1 MPFAARRPQGSQIL
15 RLKLPGRV
23 ILAMLAVLAAVPA
36 CATSLLEY
44 ARERQQDRDR
54 RERPASDTSGL
65 REATHEL
72 ERANPPPDADCASSL
87 GATRF
92 AQLHAAV
99 GVERGLL
106 GDFAGA
112 ARAYRH
118 AHACRPRDADVL
130 AALAG
135 ALFDARSYADARV
148 AVNAALA
155 IEPRA
160 VNVNRLAGNLDYV
173 EERWA
178 DAVARFRYVASSDP
192 DRNQAGYGQLMYFL
206 AQMRAGM
213 KDPQFVTRTPGEGWP
228 QPLLLYLRGEYTEDE
243 LVYQVKRGDDEDN
256 IQPNT
261 STDERLCEALFYVGE
276 AHWARGEPQL
286 ARDYFTALVNIKVL
300 YFLEHGLAL
309 AEIAKLRRMGLSSGL
324 TATPQAAEDGGVRD
338 RQ

>member
-1 MPFAARRPQGSQIL
+1 MNR
-15 RLKLPGRV
+15 PGRV
-23 ILAMLAVLAAVPA
+23 ILAMLALLAAMPA
-36 CATSLLEY
+36 CATSLLDY
-44 ARERQQDRDR
+44 ARERQQERDR
-54 RERPASDTSGL
+54 RERPAADTSGL
-65 REATHEL
+65 REAIHEL
-72 ERANPPPDADCASSL
+72 ERANPPPDAECASSI

-92 AQLHAAV
+92 SKLHAAV
-99 GVERGLL
+99 GVERSLL

-112 ARAYRH
+112 ARDYRR

-160 VNVNRLAGNLDYV
+160 VNTNRLAGNLDYV
-173 EERWA
+173 DERWA

-192 DRNQAGYGQLMYFL
+192 DRNQAGYGQLMYYL
-206 AQMRAGM
+206 AQMRAGV
-213 KDPQFVTRTPGEGWP
+213 KDPQFVTRTPGDGWP

-256 IQPNT
+256 SQPNT

-276 AHWARGEPQL
+276 AHWARGEPRL

-309 AEIAKLRRMGLSSGL
+309 AEIAKLRKMGTFPDS
-324 TATPQAAEDGGVRD
+324 
-338 RQ
+338 